1 MNAPHPVLPSS
12 HLAAARM
19 AQIESFYAMEIMR
32 EATALEHAGHSIIYL
47 CVGEP
52 DFTAPAAVMNAADAA
67 ARRGDTHYT
76 VALGIAPL
84 RAAIASFYATRYG
97 FALPAERV
105 AVTAGA
111 SGALLMLFGT
121 LVNPGDEW
129 LMPDPT
135 YPCNRRFVSLFGGTT
150 KLIPCGANENYQLTP
165 ELVAQHW
172 GPNTRGVML
181 ASPSNPTGTTVSP
194 EAMRGIHEVVRAR
207 GGALVVDEIYHGLT
221 YTKAAPPSAT
231 AVNAGNAR
239 TAGLRAASSPSA
251 PAANSFTEEPTA
263 LTLGDDVFVINS
275 FSKYFSMTG
284 WRLGWLVAPASHMAH
299 IEKLAQNL
307 FICPPTIA
315 QHAALECFMPAS
327 LAIYEER
334 RAQFAARRDYLVP
347 ALRDLGFKIPHTPE
361 GAFYVY
367 ADVSAFSDDSFR
379 FCTEVLHGAGVAITP
394 GRDFG
399 DVDAHKYV
407 RLTYTIEIAQL
418 REVVSRLK
426 TFLKK

>member
-1 MNAPHPVLPSS
+1 MNAPFSP
-12 HLAAARM
+12 LAASDAALRGPGVADRM

-32 EATALEHAGHSIIYL
+32 EATALEAAGRSIIYL

-52 DFTAPAAVMNAADAA
+52 DFTAPEAAMNAADAA

-84 RAAIASFYATRYG
+84 RAAIAGFYQTRYG
-97 FALPAERV
+97 FTLPSERV

-111 SGALLMLFGT
+111 SGALLILFGT

-135 YPCNRRFVSLFGGTT
+135 YPCNRRFISLFGGTT
-150 KLIPCGANENYQLTP
+150 RLIPCGAEENYQLTP
-165 ELVAQHW
+165 ELVEQHW

-181 ASPSNPTGTTVSP
+181 ASPSNPTGTTVP
-194 EAMRGIHEVVRAR
+194 AAAMRGIHEVVRAR

-221 YTKAAPPSAT
+221 YTRDD
-231 AVNAGNAR
+231 AGQ
-239 TAGLRAASSPSA
+239 
-251 PAANSFTEEPTA
+251 FTEEPTS
-263 LTLGDDVFVINS
+263 LTLGADVFVINS

-284 WRLGWLVAPASHMAH
+284 WRLGWLVAPVSHMPH

-307 FICPPTIA
+307 FICPSTLA
-315 QHAALECFMPAS
+315 QNAALECFTPAA
-327 LAIYEER
+327 LALYEER

-347 ALRDLGFKIPHTPE
+347 ALRDLGFKIPNTPE

-367 ADVSAFSDDSFR
+367 ADVSAFCDDSFR

-407 RLTYTIEIAQL
+407 RLTYTVAIAQL
-418 REVVSRLK
+418 QEVVSRLK
-426 TFLKK
+426 TFLKKQA

>member
-1 MNAPHPVLPSS
+1 M
-12 HLAAARM
+12 AR
-19 AQIESFYAMEIMR
+19 IESFYAMEIMR
-32 EATALEHAGHSIIYL
+32 EASALEAAGRSIIYL

-52 DFTAPAAVMNAADAA
+52 DFTAPKAVMDAADAA

-84 RAAIASFYATRYG
+84 RAAIAAFYQTRYG
-97 FALPAERV
+97 FSLPAERV

-111 SGALLMLFGT
+111 SGALLILFGT

-150 KLIPCGANENYQLTP
+150 KLIPCGAAQNYQLTP
-165 ELVAQHW
+165 ELVARHW

-181 ASPSNPTGTTVSP
+181 ASPANPTGTTVP
-194 EAMRGIHEVVRAR
+194 PAALRGIHDVVRAH

-221 YTKAAPPSAT
+221 YTRVAADTAT
-231 AVNAGNAR
+231 GR
-239 TAGLRAASSPSA
+239 GT
-251 PAANSFTEEPTA
+251 FTEEPTA
-263 LTLGDDVFVINS
+263 LALAGNDNSDIFVINS

-284 WRLGWLVAPASHMAH
+284 WRLGWLAAPAAHMPH

-307 FICPPTIA
+307 FICPSTLA
-315 QHAALECFMPAS
+315 QHAALECFTPAS
-327 LAIYEER
+327 LALYEER

-347 ALRDLGFKIPHTPE
+347 ALRAIGFKIPNTAE

-367 ADVSAFSDDSFR
+367 ADVSNFSDDSFA
-379 FCTEVLHGAGVAITP
+379 FCTDVLHGAGVAITP

-407 RLTYTIEIAQL
+407 RLTYTVDVAQL
-418 REVVSRLK
+418 REVVARLK
-426 TFLKK
+426 AFLKH

>member
-1 MNAPHPVLPSS
+1 MNAPLHAPLYPAAAHP
-12 HLAAARM
+12 AAARM

-32 EATALEHAGHSIIYL
+32 EATALEAAGRSIIYL

-97 FALPAERV
+97 FALPSERV

-111 SGALLMLFGT
+111 SGALLILFGT

-129 LMPDPT
+129 VMPDPT

-150 KLIPCGANENYQLTP
+150 RLIPCGANENYQLTP
-165 ELVAQHW
+165 ELVEQHW

-194 EAMRGIHEVVRAR
+194 AAMRGIHEVVRAR

-221 YTKAAPPSAT
+221 YTNAAPRSGA
-231 AVNAGNAR
+231 AVDSV
-239 TAGLRAASSPSA
+239 TRA
-251 PAANSFTEEPTA
+251 FTEEPTA
-263 LTLGDDVFVINS
+263 LTLGEDVFVINS

-307 FICPPTIA
+307 FICPSTIA
-315 QHAALECFMPAS
+315 QHAALECFTPAS
-327 LAIYEER
+327 LALYEER

-347 ALRDLGFKIPHTPE
+347 ALRDLGFRIPHMPE

-367 ADVSAFSDDSFR
+367 ADLSALSDDSFR

-407 RLTYTIEIAQL
+407 RLTYTIDIAQL

-426 TFLKK
+426 AFLDS

>member
-1 MNAPHPVLPSS
+1 MNAPHLAALLAHP
-12 HLAAARM
+12 AAARM

-32 EATALEHAGHSIIYL
+32 EATALEHAGRSIIYL

-52 DFTAPAAVMNAADAA
+52 DFTAPAAVMDAADAA

-84 RAAIASFYATRYG
+84 RAAIANFYTTRYG
-97 FALPAERV
+97 FGLPQKRI

-150 KLIPCGANENYQLTP
+150 KLIPCGAHENYQLTP
-165 ELVAQHW
+165 ELVEQHW

-194 EAMRGIHEVVRAR
+194 AAMRGIHAAVRAR

-221 YTKAAPPSAT
+221 YTKA
-231 AVNAGNAR
+231 
-239 TAGLRAASSPSA
+239 SPGSE
-251 PAANSFTEEPTA
+251 PFTEVPTA
-263 LTLGDDVFVINS
+263 LILGDDVFVINS

-284 WRLGWLVAPASHMAH
+284 WRLGWLVAPASHMVH

-315 QHAALECFMPAS
+315 QHAALECFTLRS

-334 RAQFAARRDYLVP
+334 RTQFAARLDYLVP
-347 ALRDLGFKIPHTPE
+347 ALRELGFKIPCTPE

-367 ADVSAFSDDSFR
+367 ADVSNFSDDSFR

-399 DVDAHKYV
+399 DADAHKYV

>member
-1 MNAPHPVLPSS
+1 MNAPFSP
-12 HLAAARM
+12 LAASDAALRGPGVAHRM

-32 EATALEHAGHSIIYL
+32 EATALEAAGRSIIYL

-52 DFTAPAAVMNAADAA
+52 DFTAPEAVMNAADAA
-67 ARRGDTHYT
+67 VRRGDTHYT

-84 RAAIASFYATRYG
+84 RTAIAGFYQTRYG
-97 FALPAERV
+97 FTLPAERV

-111 SGALLMLFGT
+111 SGALLILFGT

-135 YPCNRRFVSLFGGTT
+135 YPCNRRFISLFGGTT
-150 KLIPCGANENYQLTP
+150 RLIPCGAEENYQLTP
-165 ELVAQHW
+165 ELVEQHW

-181 ASPSNPTGTTVSP
+181 ASPSNPTGTTVP
-194 EAMRGIHEVVRAR
+194 AAAMRGIHEVVRAR

-221 YTKAAPPSAT
+221 YTRDD
-231 AVNAGNAR
+231 AGR
-239 TAGLRAASSPSA
+239 
-251 PAANSFTEEPTA
+251 FTEEPTS

-284 WRLGWLVAPASHMAH
+284 WRLGWLAAPVSHMPH

-307 FICPPTIA
+307 FICPSTLA
-315 QHAALECFMPAS
+315 QHAALECFTPAA
-327 LAIYEER
+327 LALYEER

-347 ALRDLGFKIPHTPE
+347 ALRDLGFKIPNTPE

-367 ADVSAFSDDSFR
+367 ADVSAFCDDSFR

-407 RLTYTIEIAQL
+407 RLTYTVAIAQL
-418 REVVSRLK
+418 QEVVSRLK
-426 TFLKK
+426 TFLNKQA